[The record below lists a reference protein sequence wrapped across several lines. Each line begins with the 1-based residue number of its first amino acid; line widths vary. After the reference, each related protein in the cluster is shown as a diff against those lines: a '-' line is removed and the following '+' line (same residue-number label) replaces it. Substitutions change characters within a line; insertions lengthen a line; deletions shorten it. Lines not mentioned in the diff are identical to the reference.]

1 MPRQADPAS
10 PRAPQAAAPASSS
23 ARCAAPGAA
32 PPQSAQLP
40 QSPQS
45 PQPAPSTPAFI
56 APEPDAQKAV
66 RGSQFVLKAGDAFV
80 VSDALGDIAG
90 RDDGLFVDDMR
101 VLSQWRLTFGGRAP
115 SLLSGATSA
124 DNASFTAHLTNR
136 PLPPLGGR
144 ETPEGVIHIERM
156 RVLADNVLH
165 EALTLT
171 NYGTCDAEVPLSV
184 SFGADFKDMF
194 EVRGSR
200 RERRGAVAPPCVEA
214 GAVRLRY
221 DGLDAVERSV
231 RIGFEPKPDTL
242 AVDRADYTLT
252 IAAQACVSLYL
263 TVEARVGAAHAGGD
277 AFARRPCVAT
287 GRGALRKA
295 LADVHRAMRE
305 RRRTIARVHTS
316 NPLFNAWLDR
326 SLADLGLLTTSLE
339 TGPYPYAGI
348 PWFSTP
354 FGRDAVITSLQMLWL
369 QPSLARGVL
378 RFLAEHQARETS
390 AFRDA
395 EPGKIMHEFRKSEM
409 AATGEVPFAL
419 YYGGV
424 DTTPLFVVL
433 AGAYLE
439 HTGDESLIDELWPAL
454 ERAAQWVSTVC
465 ERNPRGLLDYQRTSA
480 RGLANQGWKDSQDS
494 VFHADGRFPSGPIA
508 LVEVQAY
515 ACAAFDAMATFSRRR
530 GHAADTVRYAQR
542 AKRLR
547 EQVEALFWMP
557 EAGFYG
563 IAVDGHGEL
572 CRVLASNAAHLLA
585 FGLPEQSRGESVAR
599 VLGSTLFRT
608 GWGVRTLA
616 AGQPRFNPM
625 AYHNGSIWPHDN
637 ALAAR
642 GLARYGDKRAV
653 LDLLRALFEAA
664 VSFDMRLPEL
674 FCGFPRRRG
683 EPPTA
688 YPVACLPQ
696 AWAAGAPF
704 MMLQA
709 CLGIS
714 VDAARDEVRV
724 ERPELPEGV
733 DWLRVDDL
741 RVGGD
746 SVSLTFRRVEG
757 QVVAAAEPGGAR
769 VVAVL

>member
-1 MPRQADPAS
+1 MPNHADETTT
-10 PRAPQAAAPASSS
+10 RAPQVAPVPPTQAS
-23 ARCAAPGAA
+23 G
-32 PPQSAQLP
+32 
-40 QSPQS
+40 
-45 PQPAPSTPAFI
+45 PAFI
-56 APEPDAQKAV
+56 APEADPQADARNNQY
-66 RGSQFVLKAGDAFV
+66 VLKAGDAFV
-80 VSDALGDIAG
+80 VSDALGDVSG
-90 RDDGLFVDDMR
+90 HDDGLFVDDMR
-101 VLSQWRLTFGGRAP
+101 VLSKWRLTFGGRAP

-136 PLPPLGGR
+136 PLPPLGGH

-156 RVLADNVLH
+156 RVLANNVLY

-171 NYGTCDAEVPLSV
+171 NYGASEAEVPLSV
-184 SFGADFKDMF
+184 SFAADFKDMF
-194 EVRGSR
+194 EVRGTQR
-200 RERRGAVAPPCVEA
+200 ARRGTIAQPRIDA

-221 DGLDAVERSV
+221 DGLDRVERAVTLNFS
-231 RIGFEPKPDTL
+231 PAPDAL
-242 AVDRADYTLT
+242 SVDRADYRLT
-252 IAAQACVSLYL
+252 IAAQACVSIYL
-263 TVEARVGAAHAGGD
+263 TVEATVGAARGETPG
-277 AFARRPCVAT
+277 C
-287 GRGALRKA
+287 GRAALRTA
-295 LADVHRAMRE
+295 LVAVHRAMRA
-305 RRRTIARVHTS
+305 RRATMARVRTG

-326 SLADLGLLTTSLE
+326 SLADLGLLTTQLD

-378 RFLAEHQARETS
+378 RFLAAHQARETS

-433 AGAYLE
+433 AGAYVE
-439 HTGDESLIDELWPAL
+439 HTGDDALIDELWPAL
-454 ERAAQWVSTVC
+454 ERAIQWVSDKC
-465 ERNPRGLLDYQRTSA
+465 DRNPYGLLDYQRTSE
-480 RGLANQGWKDSQDS
+480 RGLANQGWKDSHDS
-494 VFHADGRFPSGPIA
+494 VFHADGRFPDGPIA

-515 ACAAFDAMATFSRRR
+515 ACAAFDAMSACSQRR
-530 GHAADTVRYAQR
+530 GHAADATRYALR
-542 AKRLR
+542 ARTLR

-557 EAGFYG
+557 DANFYG
-563 IAVDGHGEL
+563 IALDGHGEL
-572 CRVLASNAAHLLA
+572 CRVLASNAGHLLA
-585 FGLPEQSRGESVAR
+585 FGLPDPARGAAVADA
-599 VLGSTLFRT
+599 LGSTLFQT

-625 AYHNGSIWPHDN
+625 AYHNGSVWPHDN

-642 GLARYGDKRAV
+642 GLARYGDKAAV
-653 LDLLRALFEAA
+653 LNLLRSLFEAA
-664 VSFDMRLPEL
+664 VSFEMRLPEL

-709 CLGIS
+709 CLGVS
-714 VDAARDEVRV
+714 VDAARHEVRV
-724 ERPELPEGV
+724 ERPALPEGV
-733 DWLRVDDL
+733 DWLRIDDL
-741 RVGGD
+741 RVGDD
-746 SVSLTFRRVEG
+746 SVSLTFRRVDG
-757 QVVAAAEPGGAR
+757 QVVAAAEPGR
-769 VVAVL
+769 VKVVAVL

>member
-1 MPRQADPAS
+1 MPNHADETTT
-10 PRAPQAAAPASSS
+10 RAPQVAPVPPTQAS
-23 ARCAAPGAA
+23 G
-32 PPQSAQLP
+32 
-40 QSPQS
+40 
-45 PQPAPSTPAFI
+45 PAFI
-56 APEPDAQKAV
+56 APEADPQADARNNQY
-66 RGSQFVLKAGDAFV
+66 VLKAGDAFV
-80 VSDALGDIAG
+80 VSDALGDVSG
-90 RDDGLFVDDMR
+90 HDDGLFVDDMR
-101 VLSQWRLTFGGRAP
+101 VLSKWRLTFGGRAP

-136 PLPPLGGR
+136 PLPPLGGH

-156 RVLADNVLH
+156 RVLANNVLY

-171 NYGTCDAEVPLSV
+171 NYGASEAEVPLSV
-184 SFGADFKDMF
+184 SFAADFKDMF
-194 EVRGSR
+194 EVRGTHR
-200 RERRGAVAPPCVEA
+200 ARRGTIAQPRIDA

-221 DGLDAVERSV
+221 DGLDRVERAVTLNFS
-231 RIGFEPKPDTL
+231 PAPDAL
-242 AVDRADYTLT
+242 SVDRADYRLT
-252 IAAQACVSLYL
+252 IAAQACVSIYL
-263 TVEARVGAAHAGGD
+263 TVEATVGAARGETPG
-277 AFARRPCVAT
+277 C
-287 GRGALRKA
+287 GRAALRTA
-295 LADVHRAMRE
+295 LVAVHRAMRA
-305 RRRTIARVHTS
+305 RRATMARVRTG

-326 SLADLGLLTTSLE
+326 SLADLGLLTTHLD

-378 RFLAEHQARETS
+378 RFLAAHQARETS

-433 AGAYLE
+433 AGAYVE
-439 HTGDESLIDELWPAL
+439 HTGDDALIDELWPAL
-454 ERAAQWVSTVC
+454 ERAIQWVC
-465 ERNPRGLLDYQRTSA
+465 DKCDRNPYGLLDYQRTSE
-480 RGLANQGWKDSQDS
+480 RGLANQGWKDSHDS
-494 VFHADGRFPSGPIA
+494 VFHADGRFPDGPIA

-515 ACAAFDAMATFSRRR
+515 ACAAFDAMSACSQRR
-530 GHAADTVRYAQR
+530 GHAADATRYALR
-542 AKRLR
+542 ARTLR

-557 EAGFYG
+557 DANFYG
-563 IAVDGHGEL
+563 IALDGHGEL
-572 CRVLASNAAHLLA
+572 CRVLASNAGHLLA
-585 FGLPEQSRGESVAR
+585 FGLPDPARGAAVADA
-599 VLGSTLFRT
+599 LGSTLFQT

-625 AYHNGSIWPHDN
+625 AYHNGSVWPHDN

-642 GLARYGDKRAV
+642 GLARYGDKAAV
-653 LDLLRALFEAA
+653 LNLLRSLFEAA
-664 VSFDMRLPEL
+664 VSFEMRLPEL

-709 CLGIS
+709 CLGVS
-714 VDAARDEVRV
+714 VDAARHEVRV
-724 ERPELPEGV
+724 ERPALPEGV
-733 DWLRVDDL
+733 DWLRIDDL
-741 RVGGD
+741 RVGDD
-746 SVSLTFRRVEG
+746 SVSLTFRRVDG
-757 QVVAAAEPGGAR
+757 QVVAAAEPGR
-769 VVAVL
+769 VKVVAVL

>member
-1 MPRQADPAS
+1 MPNHADETTT
-10 PRAPQAAAPASSS
+10 RAPQVAPVPPTQAS
-23 ARCAAPGAA
+23 G
-32 PPQSAQLP
+32 
-40 QSPQS
+40 
-45 PQPAPSTPAFI
+45 PAFI
-56 APEPDAQKAV
+56 APEADPQADARNNQY
-66 RGSQFVLKAGDAFV
+66 VLKAGDAFV
-80 VSDALGDIAG
+80 VSDALGDVSG
-90 RDDGLFVDDMR
+90 HDDGLFVDDMR
-101 VLSQWRLTFGGRAP
+101 VLSKWRLTFGGRAP

-136 PLPPLGGR
+136 PLPPLGGH

-156 RVLADNVLH
+156 RVLANNVLY

-171 NYGTCDAEVPLSV
+171 NYGASEAEVPLSV
-184 SFGADFKDMF
+184 SFAADFKDMF
-194 EVRGSR
+194 EVRGTHR
-200 RERRGAVAPPCVEA
+200 ARRGTIAQPRIDA

-221 DGLDAVERSV
+221 DGLDRVERAVTLNFS
-231 RIGFEPKPDTL
+231 PAPDAL
-242 AVDRADYTLT
+242 SVDRADYRLT
-252 IAAQACVSLYL
+252 IAAQACVSIYL
-263 TVEARVGAAHAGGD
+263 SVEATVGAARGESPG
-277 AFARRPCVAT
+277 C
-287 GRGALRKA
+287 GRAALRTA
-295 LADVHRAMRE
+295 LVAVHRAMRA
-305 RRRTIARVHTS
+305 RRATMARVRTG

-326 SLADLGLLTTSLE
+326 SLADLGLLTTQLD

-378 RFLAEHQARETS
+378 RFLAAHQARETS

-433 AGAYLE
+433 AGAYVE
-439 HTGDESLIDELWPAL
+439 HTGDDALIDELWPAL
-454 ERAAQWVSTVC
+454 DRAIQWVSDKC
-465 ERNPRGLLDYQRTSA
+465 DRNPYGLLDYQRTSE
-480 RGLANQGWKDSQDS
+480 RGLANQGWKDSHDS
-494 VFHADGRFPSGPIA
+494 VFHADGRFPDGPIA

-515 ACAAFDAMATFSRRR
+515 ACAAFDAMSACSQRR
-530 GHAADTVRYAQR
+530 GHAADATRYALR
-542 AKRLR
+542 ARTLR

-557 EAGFYG
+557 DANFYG
-563 IAVDGHGEL
+563 IALDGHGEL
-572 CRVLASNAAHLLA
+572 CRVLASNAGHLLA
-585 FGLPEQSRGESVAR
+585 FGLPDPARGAAVADA
-599 VLGSTLFRT
+599 LGSTLFQT

-625 AYHNGSIWPHDN
+625 AYHNGSVWPHDN

-642 GLARYGDKRAV
+642 GLARYGDKAAV
-653 LDLLRALFEAA
+653 LNLLRSLFEAA
-664 VSFDMRLPEL
+664 VSFEMRLPEL

-709 CLGIS
+709 CLGVS
-714 VDAARDEVRV
+714 VDAARHEVRV
-724 ERPELPEGV
+724 ERPALPEGV
-733 DWLRVDDL
+733 DWLRIDDL
-741 RVGGD
+741 RVGDD
-746 SVSLTFRRVEG
+746 SVSLTFRRVDG
-757 QVVAAAEPGGAR
+757 QVVAAAEPGR
-769 VVAVL
+769 VKVVAVL

>member
-1 MPRQADPAS
+1 MPNHADETTT
-10 PRAPQAAAPASSS
+10 RAPQVAPVPPTQAS
-23 ARCAAPGAA
+23 G
-32 PPQSAQLP
+32 
-40 QSPQS
+40 
-45 PQPAPSTPAFI
+45 PAFI
-56 APEPDAQKAV
+56 APEADPQADARNNQY
-66 RGSQFVLKAGDAFV
+66 VLKAGDAFV
-80 VSDALGDIAG
+80 VSDALGDVSG
-90 RDDGLFVDDMR
+90 HDDGLFVDDMR
-101 VLSQWRLTFGGRAP
+101 VMSKWRLTFGGRAP

-136 PLPPLGGR
+136 PLPPLGGH

-156 RVLADNVLH
+156 RVLANNVLY

-171 NYGTCDAEVPLSV
+171 NYGASEAEVPLSV
-184 SFGADFKDMF
+184 SFAADFKDMF
-194 EVRGSR
+194 EVRGTHR
-200 RERRGAVAPPCVEA
+200 ARRGAIAQPRIDA

-221 DGLDAVERSV
+221 DGLDRVERAVTLNFS
-231 RIGFEPKPDTL
+231 PAPDAL
-242 AVDRADYTLT
+242 SVDRADYRLT
-252 IAAQACVSLYL
+252 IAAQACVSIYL
-263 TVEARVGAAHAGGD
+263 SVEATVGAARGETPG
-277 AFARRPCVAT
+277 C
-287 GRGALRKA
+287 GRAALRTA
-295 LADVHRAMRE
+295 LVAVHRAMRA
-305 RRRTIARVHTS
+305 RRATMARVRTG

-326 SLADLGLLTTSLE
+326 SLADLGLLTTQLD

-369 QPSLARGVL
+369 QPSLTRGVL
-378 RFLAEHQARETS
+378 RFLAAHQARETS

-433 AGAYLE
+433 AGAYVE
-439 HTGDESLIDELWPAL
+439 HTGDDALIDELWPAL
-454 ERAAQWVSTVC
+454 ERAIQWVSDKC
-465 ERNPRGLLDYQRTSA
+465 DRNPYGLLDYQRTSE
-480 RGLANQGWKDSQDS
+480 RGLANQGWKDSHDS
-494 VFHADGRFPSGPIA
+494 VFHADGRFPDGPIA

-515 ACAAFDAMATFSRRR
+515 ACAAFDAMSACSQRR
-530 GHAADTVRYAQR
+530 GHAADATRYALR
-542 AKRLR
+542 ARTLR

-557 EAGFYG
+557 DANFYG
-563 IAVDGHGEL
+563 IALDGHGEL
-572 CRVLASNAAHLLA
+572 CRVLASNAGHLLA
-585 FGLPEQSRGESVAR
+585 FGLPDPARGAAVADA
-599 VLGSTLFRT
+599 LGSTLFQT

-625 AYHNGSIWPHDN
+625 AYHNGSVWPHDN

-642 GLARYGDKRAV
+642 GLARYGDKAAV
-653 LDLLRALFEAA
+653 LNLLRSLFEAA
-664 VSFDMRLPEL
+664 VSFEMRLPEL

-709 CLGIS
+709 CLGVS
-714 VDAARDEVRV
+714 VDAARHEVRV
-724 ERPELPEGV
+724 ERPALPEGV
-733 DWLRVDDL
+733 DWLRIDDL
-741 RVGGD
+741 RVGDD
-746 SVSLTFRRVEG
+746 SVSLTFRRVDG
-757 QVVAAAEPGGAR
+757 QVVAAAEPGR
-769 VVAVL
+769 VKVVAVL

>member
-1 MPRQADPAS
+1 MPNHADETTT
-10 PRAPQAAAPASSS
+10 RAPQVAPVPPTQAS
-23 ARCAAPGAA
+23 G
-32 PPQSAQLP
+32 
-40 QSPQS
+40 
-45 PQPAPSTPAFI
+45 PAFI
-56 APEPDAQKAV
+56 APEADPQADARNNQY
-66 RGSQFVLKAGDAFV
+66 VLKAGDAFV
-80 VSDALGDIAG
+80 VSDALGDVSG
-90 RDDGLFVDDMR
+90 HDDGLFVDDMR
-101 VLSQWRLTFGGRAP
+101 VLSKWRLTFGGRAP

-136 PLPPLGGR
+136 PLPPLGGH

-156 RVLADNVLH
+156 RVLANNVLY

-171 NYGTCDAEVPLSV
+171 NYGASEAEVPLSV
-184 SFGADFKDMF
+184 SFAADFKDMF
-194 EVRGSR
+194 EVRGTHR
-200 RERRGAVAPPCVEA
+200 ARRGTIAQPRIDA

-221 DGLDAVERSV
+221 DGLDRVERAVTLNFS
-231 RIGFEPKPDTL
+231 PAPDAL
-242 AVDRADYTLT
+242 SVDRADYRLT
-252 IAAQACVSLYL
+252 IAAQACVSIYL
-263 TVEARVGAAHAGGD
+263 SVEATVGAARGESPG
-277 AFARRPCVAT
+277 C
-287 GRGALRKA
+287 GRAALRTA
-295 LADVHRAMRE
+295 LVAVHRAMRA
-305 RRRTIARVHTS
+305 RRATMARVRTG

-326 SLADLGLLTTSLE
+326 SLADLGLLTTQLD

-378 RFLAEHQARETS
+378 RFLAAHQARETS

-433 AGAYLE
+433 AGAYVE
-439 HTGDESLIDELWPAL
+439 HTGDDALIDELWPAL
-454 ERAAQWVSTVC
+454 ERAIQWVSDKC
-465 ERNPRGLLDYQRTSA
+465 DRNPYGLVDYQRTSE
-480 RGLANQGWKDSQDS
+480 RGLANQGWKDSHDS
-494 VFHADGRFPSGPIA
+494 VFHADGRFPDGPIA

-515 ACAAFDAMATFSRRR
+515 ACAAFDAMSACSQRR
-530 GHAADTVRYAQR
+530 GHAADATRYALR
-542 AKRLR
+542 ARTLR

-557 EAGFYG
+557 DANFYG
-563 IAVDGHGEL
+563 IALDGHGEL
-572 CRVLASNAAHLLA
+572 CRVLASNAGHLLA
-585 FGLPEQSRGESVAR
+585 FGLPDPARGAAVADA
-599 VLGSTLFRT
+599 LGSTLFQT

-625 AYHNGSIWPHDN
+625 AYHNGSVWPHDN

-642 GLARYGDKRAV
+642 GLARYGDKAAV
-653 LDLLRALFEAA
+653 LNLLRSLFEAA
-664 VSFDMRLPEL
+664 VSFEMRLPEL

-709 CLGIS
+709 CLGVS
-714 VDAARDEVRV
+714 VDAARLEVRV
-724 ERPELPEGV
+724 ERPALPEGV
-733 DWLRVDDL
+733 DWLRIDDL
-741 RVGGD
+741 RVGDD
-746 SVSLTFRRVEG
+746 SVSLTFRRVDG
-757 QVVAAAEPGGAR
+757 QVVAAAEPGR
-769 VVAVL
+769 VKVVAVL

>member
-1 MPRQADPAS
+1 MPNHADETTT
-10 PRAPQAAAPASSS
+10 RAPQVAPVPPTQAS
-23 ARCAAPGAA
+23 G
-32 PPQSAQLP
+32 
-40 QSPQS
+40 
-45 PQPAPSTPAFI
+45 PAFI
-56 APEPDAQKAV
+56 APEADPQADARNNQY
-66 RGSQFVLKAGDAFV
+66 VLKAGDAFV
-80 VSDALGDIAG
+80 VSDALGDVSG
-90 RDDGLFVDDMR
+90 HDDGLFVDDMR
-101 VLSQWRLTFGGRAP
+101 VLSKWRLTFGGRAP

-136 PLPPLGGR
+136 PLPPLGGH

-156 RVLADNVLH
+156 RVLANNVLY

-171 NYGTCDAEVPLSV
+171 NYGASEAEVPLSV
-184 SFGADFKDMF
+184 SFAADFKDMF
-194 EVRGSR
+194 EVRGTHR
-200 RERRGAVAPPCVEA
+200 ARRGTIAQPRIDA

-221 DGLDAVERSV
+221 DGLDRVERAVTLNFS
-231 RIGFEPKPDTL
+231 PAPDAL
-242 AVDRADYTLT
+242 SVDRADYRLT
-252 IAAQACVSLYL
+252 IAAQACVSIYL
-263 TVEARVGAAHAGGD
+263 SVEATVGAARGETPG
-277 AFARRPCVAT
+277 C
-287 GRGALRKA
+287 GRAALRTA
-295 LADVHRAMRE
+295 LVAVHRAMRA
-305 RRRTIARVHTS
+305 RRATMARVRTG

-326 SLADLGLLTTSLE
+326 SLADLGLLTTQLD

-378 RFLAEHQARETS
+378 RFLAAHQARETS

-433 AGAYLE
+433 AGAYVE
-439 HTGDESLIDELWPAL
+439 HTGDDALIDELWPAL
-454 ERAAQWVSTVC
+454 ERAIQWVSDKC
-465 ERNPRGLLDYQRTSA
+465 DRNPYGLLDYQRTSE
-480 RGLANQGWKDSQDS
+480 RGLANQGWKDSHDS
-494 VFHADGRFPSGPIA
+494 VFHADGRFPDGPIA

-515 ACAAFDAMATFSRRR
+515 ACAAFDAMSACSQRR
-530 GHAADTVRYAQR
+530 GHAADATRYALR
-542 AKRLR
+542 ARTLR

-557 EAGFYG
+557 DANFYG
-563 IAVDGHGEL
+563 IALDGHGEL
-572 CRVLASNAAHLLA
+572 CRVLASNAGHLLA
-585 FGLPEQSRGESVAR
+585 FGLPDPAHGAAVADA
-599 VLGSTLFRT
+599 LGSTLFQT

-625 AYHNGSIWPHDN
+625 AYHNGSVWPHDN

-642 GLARYGDKRAV
+642 GLARYGDKAAV
-653 LDLLRALFEAA
+653 LNLLRSLFEAA
-664 VSFDMRLPEL
+664 VSFEMRLPEL

-709 CLGIS
+709 CLGVS
-714 VDAARDEVRV
+714 VDAARHEVRV
-724 ERPELPEGV
+724 ERPALPEGV
-733 DWLRVDDL
+733 DWLRIDDL
-741 RVGGD
+741 RVGDD
-746 SVSLTFRRVEG
+746 SVSLTFRRVDG
-757 QVVAAAEPGGAR
+757 QVVAAAEPGR
-769 VVAVL
+769 VKVVAVL

>member
-1 MPRQADPAS
+1 MPNQADATTT
-10 PRAPQAAAPASSS
+10 RAPQVAPL
-23 ARCAAPGAA
+23 
-32 PPQSAQLP
+32 PPAK
-40 QSPQS
+40 
-45 PQPAPSTPAFI
+45 ATGPAFI
-56 APEPDAQKAV
+56 APEADPQAAARNNQY
-66 RGSQFVLKAGDAFV
+66 VLKAGDAFV
-80 VSDALGDIAG
+80 VSDALGDIGG

-101 VLSQWRLTFGGRAP
+101 VLSNWRLTFGGRAP

-156 RVLADNVLH
+156 RVLANNVLY

-171 NYGTCDAEVPLSV
+171 NYGASEAEVPLSL
-184 SFGADFKDMF
+184 SFSADFKDIF
-194 EVRGSR
+194 EVRGTQR
-200 RERRGAVAPPCVEA
+200 ARRGTVAAPRIEA
-214 GAVRLRY
+214 GAVCLRY
-221 DGLDAVERSV
+221 DGLDEVERTVTLNFS
-231 RIGFEPKPDTL
+231 PAPDAL
-242 AVDRADYTLT
+242 SVDRADYTLT
-252 IAAQACVSLYL
+252 IAAQACVSIYL
-263 TVEARVGAAHAGGD
+263 TVEATVGD
-277 AFARRPCVAT
+277 APGEAPAC
-287 GRGALRKA
+287 GRLALRTA
-295 LADVHRAMRE
+295 LAAVHRAMRA
-305 RRRTIARVHTS
+305 RRATMARVRTG

-326 SLADLGLLTTSLE
+326 SLADLGLLTTQRD

-378 RFLAEHQARETS
+378 RFLAARQARETS

-395 EPGKIMHEFRKSEM
+395 EPGKIMHECRKSEM
-409 AATGEVPFAL
+409 AATGEVPFEL

-433 AGAYLE
+433 AGAYVE
-439 HTGDESLIDELWPAL
+439 HTGDDALLDELWPAL
-454 ERAAQWVSTVC
+454 ERAIQWVADKC
-465 ERNPRGLLDYQRTSA
+465 DRNPYGLLDYQRTSE
-480 RGLANQGWKDSQDS
+480 RGLANQGWKDSHDS
-494 VFHADGRFPSGPIA
+494 VFHADGRFPDGPIA

-515 ACAAFDAMATFSRRR
+515 ACAAFDAMSACSQRR
-530 GHAADTVRYAQR
+530 GHAADATRYALR
-542 AKRLR
+542 AKQLR

-557 EAGFYG
+557 DANFYG
-563 IAVDGHGEL
+563 IALDGHGEL
-572 CRVLASNAAHLLA
+572 CRVLASNAGHLLA
-585 FGLPEQSRGESVAR
+585 FGLPDPARGAAVAD
-599 VLGSTLFRT
+599 VLGSTLFQT

-625 AYHNGSIWPHDN
+625 AYHNGSVWPHDN

-642 GLARYGDKRAV
+642 GLARYGDKAAV
-653 LDLLRALFEAA
+653 LNLLRALFEAA
-664 VSFDMRLPEL
+664 VSFEMRLPEL

-709 CLGIS
+709 CLGVS
-714 VDAARDEVRV
+714 VDAARHEVRV
-724 ERPELPEGV
+724 DRPALPEGI
-733 DWLRVDDL
+733 DWLRIDGL
-741 RVGGD
+741 RVGDD
-746 SVSLTFRRVEG
+746 SVSLTFRRVDG
-757 QVVAAAEPGGAR
+757 QVVAAAAPGR
-769 VVAVL
+769 VKVVAVL

>member
-1 MPRQADPAS
+1 MPNHADETTT
-10 PRAPQAAAPASSS
+10 RAPQVAPVPPTQAS
-23 ARCAAPGAA
+23 G
-32 PPQSAQLP
+32 
-40 QSPQS
+40 
-45 PQPAPSTPAFI
+45 PAFI
-56 APEPDAQKAV
+56 APEADPQADARNNQY
-66 RGSQFVLKAGDAFV
+66 VLKAGDAFV
-80 VSDALGDIAG
+80 VSDALGDVSG
-90 RDDGLFVDDMR
+90 HDDGLFVDDMR
-101 VLSQWRLTFGGRAP
+101 VLSKWRLTFGGRAP

-136 PLPPLGGR
+136 PLPPLGGH

-156 RVLADNVLH
+156 RVLANNVLY

-171 NYGTCDAEVPLSV
+171 NYGASEAEVPLSV
-184 SFGADFKDMF
+184 SFAADFKDMF
-194 EVRGSR
+194 EVRGTHR
-200 RERRGAVAPPCVEA
+200 ARRGTIAQPRIDA

-221 DGLDAVERSV
+221 DGLDRVERAVTLNFS
-231 RIGFEPKPDTL
+231 PAPDAL
-242 AVDRADYTLT
+242 SVDRADYRLT
-252 IAAQACVSLYL
+252 IAAQACVSIYL
-263 TVEARVGAAHAGGD
+263 TVEATVGAAHRETPG
-277 AFARRPCVAT
+277 C
-287 GRGALRKA
+287 GRAALRTA
-295 LADVHRAMRE
+295 LVAVHRAMRA
-305 RRRTIARVHTS
+305 RRATMARVRTG

-326 SLADLGLLTTSLE
+326 SLADLGLLTTQLD

-378 RFLAEHQARETS
+378 RFLAAHQARETS

-433 AGAYLE
+433 AGAYVE
-439 HTGDESLIDELWPAL
+439 HTGDDALIDELWPAL
-454 ERAAQWVSTVC
+454 ERAIQWVSDKC
-465 ERNPRGLLDYQRTSA
+465 DRNPYGLLDYQRTSE
-480 RGLANQGWKDSQDS
+480 RGLANQGWKDSHDS
-494 VFHADGRFPSGPIA
+494 VFHADGRFPDGPIA

-515 ACAAFDAMATFSRRR
+515 ACAAFDAMSACSQRR
-530 GHAADTVRYAQR
+530 GHAADATRYALR
-542 AKRLR
+542 ARTLR

-557 EAGFYG
+557 DANFYG
-563 IAVDGHGEL
+563 IALDGHGEL
-572 CRVLASNAAHLLA
+572 CRVLASNAGHLLA
-585 FGLPEQSRGESVAR
+585 FGLPDPARGAAVADA
-599 VLGSTLFRT
+599 LGSTLFQT

-625 AYHNGSIWPHDN
+625 AYHNGSVWPHDN

-642 GLARYGDKRAV
+642 GLARYGDKAAV
-653 LDLLRALFEAA
+653 LNLLRSLFEAA
-664 VSFDMRLPEL
+664 VSFEMRLPEL

-709 CLGIS
+709 CLGVS
-714 VDAARDEVRV
+714 VDAARHEVRV
-724 ERPELPEGV
+724 ERPALPEGV
-733 DWLRVDDL
+733 DWLRIDDL
-741 RVGGD
+741 RVGDD
-746 SVSLTFRRVEG
+746 SVSLTFRRVDG
-757 QVVAAAEPGGAR
+757 QVVAAAEPGR
-769 VVAVL
+769 VKVVAVL

>member
-1 MPRQADPAS
+1 MPNQADATTT
-10 PRAPQAAAPASSS
+10 RAPQVAPLPPTQAS
-23 ARCAAPGAA
+23 G
-32 PPQSAQLP
+32 
-40 QSPQS
+40 
-45 PQPAPSTPAFI
+45 PAFI
-56 APEPDAQKAV
+56 APEADPQAAARNNQY
-66 RGSQFVLKAGDAFV
+66 VLKAGDAFV
-80 VSDALGDIAG
+80 VSDALGDIG
-90 RDDGLFVDDMR
+90 GHDDGLFVDDMR
-101 VLSQWRLTFGGRAP
+101 VLSNWRLTFGGRAP

-156 RVLADNVLH
+156 RVLANNVLY

-171 NYGTCDAEVPLSV
+171 NYGASEAEVPLSL
-184 SFGADFKDMF
+184 SFSADFKDMF
-194 EVRGSR
+194 EVRGTPR
-200 RERRGAVAPPCVEA
+200 ARRGTVAPPRIDA

-221 DGLDAVERSV
+221 DGLDGVERAVTLNFS
-231 RIGFEPKPDTL
+231 PAPDAL
-242 AVDRADYTLT
+242 SVDRADYTLT
-252 IAAQACVSLYL
+252 IAAQACVSIYL
-263 TVEARVGAAHAGGD
+263 TVEATVGD
-277 AFARRPCVAT
+277 APGEAPACDRP
-287 GRGALRKA
+287 ALRTA
-295 LADVHRAMRE
+295 LVAVHRAMRA
-305 RRRTIARVHTS
+305 RRATMARVRTG

-326 SLADLGLLTTSLE
+326 SLADLGLLTTQLD

-378 RFLAEHQARETS
+378 RFLAAHQARETS

-433 AGAYLE
+433 AGAYVE
-439 HTGDESLIDELWPAL
+439 HTGDDALLDELWPAL
-454 ERAAQWVSTVC
+454 ERAIQWVTDKC
-465 ERNPRGLLDYQRTSA
+465 DRNPYGLLDYQRTSE
-480 RGLANQGWKDSQDS
+480 RGLANQGWKDSHDS
-494 VFHADGRFPSGPIA
+494 VFHADGRFPDGPVA

-515 ACAAFDAMATFSRRR
+515 ACAAFDAMSACSQRR
-530 GHAADTVRYAQR
+530 GHAADATRYALR
-542 AKRLR
+542 AKQLR

-557 EAGFYG
+557 EANFYG
-563 IAVDGHGEL
+563 IALDGHGEL
-572 CRVLASNAAHLLA
+572 CRVLASNAGHLLA
-585 FGLPEQSRGESVAR
+585 FGLPDPARGAAVAD
-599 VLGSTLFRT
+599 VLGSTLFQT

-625 AYHNGSIWPHDN
+625 AYHNGSVWPHDN

-642 GLARYGDKRAV
+642 GLARYGDKGAV
-653 LDLLRALFEAA
+653 LNLLRALFEAA
-664 VSFDMRLPEL
+664 VSFEMRLPEL

-709 CLGIS
+709 CLGVS
-714 VDAARDEVRV
+714 VDAVHHEVRV
-724 ERPELPEGV
+724 ERPALPEGI
-733 DWLRVDDL
+733 DWLRIDGL
-741 RVGGD
+741 RVGDD
-746 SVSLTFRRVEG
+746 SVSLTFRRVDG
-757 QVVAAAEPGGAR
+757 QVVAAAEPGR
-769 VVAVL
+769 VKVVAVL

>member
-1 MPRQADPAS
+1 MPNHADETTT
-10 PRAPQAAAPASSS
+10 RAPQVAPVPPTQAS
-23 ARCAAPGAA
+23 G
-32 PPQSAQLP
+32 
-40 QSPQS
+40 
-45 PQPAPSTPAFI
+45 PAFI
-56 APEPDAQKAV
+56 APEADPQADARNNQY
-66 RGSQFVLKAGDAFV
+66 VLKAGDAFV
-80 VSDALGDIAG
+80 VSDALGDVSG
-90 RDDGLFVDDMR
+90 HDDGLFVDDMR
-101 VLSQWRLTFGGRAP
+101 VLSKWRLTFGGRAP

-136 PLPPLGGR
+136 PLPPLGGH

-156 RVLADNVLH
+156 RVLANNVLY

-171 NYGTCDAEVPLSV
+171 NYGASEAEVPLSV
-184 SFGADFKDMF
+184 SFAADFKDMF
-194 EVRGSR
+194 EVRGTHR
-200 RERRGAVAPPCVEA
+200 ARRGAIAQPRIDA

-221 DGLDAVERSV
+221 DGLDRVERAVTLNFS
-231 RIGFEPKPDTL
+231 PAPDAL
-242 AVDRADYTLT
+242 SVDRADYRLT
-252 IAAQACVSLYL
+252 IAAQACVSIYL
-263 TVEARVGAAHAGGD
+263 SVEATVGAARGESPG
-277 AFARRPCVAT
+277 C
-287 GRGALRKA
+287 GRAALRTA
-295 LADVHRAMRE
+295 LVAVHRAMRA
-305 RRRTIARVHTS
+305 RRATMARVRTG

-326 SLADLGLLTTSLE
+326 SLADLGLLTTQLD

-378 RFLAEHQARETS
+378 RFLAAHQARETS

-433 AGAYLE
+433 AGAYVE
-439 HTGDESLIDELWPAL
+439 HTGDDALIDELWPAL
-454 ERAAQWVSTVC
+454 ERAIQWVSDKC
-465 ERNPRGLLDYQRTSA
+465 DRNPYGLVDYQRTSE
-480 RGLANQGWKDSQDS
+480 RGLANQGWKDSHDS
-494 VFHADGRFPSGPIA
+494 VFHADGRFPDGPIA

-515 ACAAFDAMATFSRRR
+515 ACAAFDAMSACSQRR
-530 GHAADTVRYAQR
+530 GHAADATRYALR
-542 AKRLR
+542 ARTLR

-557 EAGFYG
+557 DANFYG
-563 IAVDGHGEL
+563 IALDGHGEL
-572 CRVLASNAAHLLA
+572 CRVLASNAGHLLA
-585 FGLPEQSRGESVAR
+585 FGLPDPARGAAVADA
-599 VLGSTLFRT
+599 LGSTLFQT

-625 AYHNGSIWPHDN
+625 AYHNGSVWPHDN

-642 GLARYGDKRAV
+642 GLARYGDKAAV
-653 LDLLRALFEAA
+653 LNLLRSLFEAA
-664 VSFDMRLPEL
+664 VSFEMRLPEL

-709 CLGIS
+709 CLGVS
-714 VDAARDEVRV
+714 VDAARHEVRV
-724 ERPELPEGV
+724 ERPALPEGV
-733 DWLRVDDL
+733 DWLRIDDL
-741 RVGGD
+741 RVGDD
-746 SVSLTFRRVEG
+746 SVSLTFRRVDG
-757 QVVAAAEPGGAR
+757 QVVAAAEPGR
-769 VVAVL
+769 VKVVAVL

>member
-1 MPRQADPAS
+1 MPNHADETTT
-10 PRAPQAAAPASSS
+10 RAPQVAPVPPTQAS
-23 ARCAAPGAA
+23 G
-32 PPQSAQLP
+32 
-40 QSPQS
+40 
-45 PQPAPSTPAFI
+45 PAFI
-56 APEPDAQKAV
+56 APEADPQADARNNQY
-66 RGSQFVLKAGDAFV
+66 VLKAGDAFV
-80 VSDALGDIAG
+80 VSDALGDVSG
-90 RDDGLFVDDMR
+90 HDDGLFVDDMR
-101 VLSQWRLTFGGRAP
+101 VLSKWRLTFGGRAP

-136 PLPPLGGR
+136 PLPPLGGH

-156 RVLADNVLH
+156 RVLANNVLY

-171 NYGTCDAEVPLSV
+171 NYGASEAEVPLSV
-184 SFGADFKDMF
+184 SFAADFKDMF
-194 EVRGSR
+194 EVRGTHR
-200 RERRGAVAPPCVEA
+200 ARRGAIAQPRIDA

-221 DGLDAVERSV
+221 DGLDRVERAVTLNFS
-231 RIGFEPKPDTL
+231 PAPDAL
-242 AVDRADYTLT
+242 SVDRADYRLT
-252 IAAQACVSLYL
+252 IAAQACVSIYL
-263 TVEARVGAAHAGGD
+263 SVEATVGAARGETPG
-277 AFARRPCVAT
+277 C
-287 GRGALRKA
+287 GRAALRTA
-295 LADVHRAMRE
+295 LVAVHRAMRA
-305 RRRTIARVHTS
+305 RRATMARVRTG

-326 SLADLGLLTTSLE
+326 SLADLGLLTTQLD

-369 QPSLARGVL
+369 QPSLTRGVL
-378 RFLAEHQARETS
+378 RFLAAHQARETS

-433 AGAYLE
+433 AGAYVE
-439 HTGDESLIDELWPAL
+439 HTGDDALIDELWPAL
-454 ERAAQWVSTVC
+454 ERAIQWVSDKC
-465 ERNPRGLLDYQRTSA
+465 DRNPYGLLDYQRTSE
-480 RGLANQGWKDSQDS
+480 RGLANQGWKDSHDS
-494 VFHADGRFPSGPIA
+494 VFHADGRFPDGPIA

-515 ACAAFDAMATFSRRR
+515 ACAAFDAMSACSQRR
-530 GHAADTVRYAQR
+530 GHAADATRYALR
-542 AKRLR
+542 ARTLR

-557 EAGFYG
+557 DANFYG
-563 IAVDGHGEL
+563 IALDGHGEL
-572 CRVLASNAAHLLA
+572 CRVLASNAGHLLA
-585 FGLPEQSRGESVAR
+585 FGLPDPARGAAVADA
-599 VLGSTLFRT
+599 LGSTLFQT

-625 AYHNGSIWPHDN
+625 AYHNGSVWPHDN

-642 GLARYGDKRAV
+642 GLARYGDKAAV
-653 LDLLRALFEAA
+653 LNLLRSLFEAA
-664 VSFDMRLPEL
+664 VSFEMRLPEL

-709 CLGIS
+709 CLGVS
-714 VDAARDEVRV
+714 VDAARHEVRV
-724 ERPELPEGV
+724 ERPALPEGV
-733 DWLRVDDL
+733 DWLRIDDL
-741 RVGGD
+741 RVGDD
-746 SVSLTFRRVEG
+746 SVSLTFRRVDG
-757 QVVAAAEPGGAR
+757 QVVAAAEPGR
-769 VVAVL
+769 VKVVAVL

>member
-1 MPRQADPAS
+1 MPNHADETTT
-10 PRAPQAAAPASSS
+10 RAPQVAPVPPTQAS
-23 ARCAAPGAA
+23 G
-32 PPQSAQLP
+32 
-40 QSPQS
+40 
-45 PQPAPSTPAFI
+45 PAFI
-56 APEPDAQKAV
+56 APEADPQADARNNQY
-66 RGSQFVLKAGDAFV
+66 VLKAGDAFV
-80 VSDALGDIAG
+80 VSDALGDVSG
-90 RDDGLFVDDMR
+90 HDDGLFVDDMR
-101 VLSQWRLTFGGRAP
+101 VLSKWRLTFGGRAP

-136 PLPPLGGR
+136 PLPPLGGH

-156 RVLADNVLH
+156 RVLANNVLY

-171 NYGTCDAEVPLSV
+171 NYGASEAEVPLSV
-184 SFGADFKDMF
+184 SFAADFKDMF
-194 EVRGSR
+194 EVRGTHR
-200 RERRGAVAPPCVEA
+200 ARRGTIAQPRIDA

-221 DGLDAVERSV
+221 DGLDRVERAVTLNFS
-231 RIGFEPKPDTL
+231 PAPDAL
-242 AVDRADYTLT
+242 SVDRADYRLT
-252 IAAQACVSLYL
+252 IAAQACVSIYL
-263 TVEARVGAAHAGGD
+263 TVEATVGAARGETPG
-277 AFARRPCVAT
+277 C
-287 GRGALRKA
+287 GRAALRTA
-295 LADVHRAMRE
+295 LVAVHRAMRA
-305 RRRTIARVHTS
+305 RRATMARVRTG

-326 SLADLGLLTTSLE
+326 SLADLGLLTTQLD

-378 RFLAEHQARETS
+378 RFLAAHQARETS

-433 AGAYLE
+433 AGAYVE
-439 HTGDESLIDELWPAL
+439 HTGDDALIDELWPAL
-454 ERAAQWVSTVC
+454 ERAIQWVSDKC
-465 ERNPRGLLDYQRTSA
+465 DRNPYGLLDYQRTSE
-480 RGLANQGWKDSQDS
+480 RGLANQGWKDSHDS
-494 VFHADGRFPSGPIA
+494 VFHADGRFPDGPIA

-515 ACAAFDAMATFSRRR
+515 ACAAFDAMSACSQRR
-530 GHAADTVRYAQR
+530 GHAADATRYALR
-542 AKRLR
+542 ARTLR

-557 EAGFYG
+557 DANFYG
-563 IAVDGHGEL
+563 IALDGHGEL
-572 CRVLASNAAHLLA
+572 CRVLASNAGHLLA
-585 FGLPEQSRGESVAR
+585 FGLPDPARGAAVADA
-599 VLGSTLFRT
+599 LGSTLFQT

-625 AYHNGSIWPHDN
+625 AYHNGSVWPHDN
-637 ALAAR
+637 ALTAR
-642 GLARYGDKRAV
+642 GLARYGDKAAV
-653 LDLLRALFEAA
+653 LNLLRSLFEAA
-664 VSFDMRLPEL
+664 VSFEMRLPEL

-709 CLGIS
+709 CLGVS
-714 VDAARDEVRV
+714 VDAARHEVRV
-724 ERPELPEGV
+724 ERPALPEGV
-733 DWLRVDDL
+733 DWLRIDDL
-741 RVGGD
+741 RVGDD
-746 SVSLTFRRVEG
+746 SVSLTFRRVDG
-757 QVVAAAEPGGAR
+757 QVVAAAEPGR
-769 VVAVL
+769 VKVVAVL

>member
-1 MPRQADPAS
+1 MPNHADETTT
-10 PRAPQAAAPASSS
+10 RAPQVAPVPPTQAS
-23 ARCAAPGAA
+23 G
-32 PPQSAQLP
+32 
-40 QSPQS
+40 
-45 PQPAPSTPAFI
+45 PAFI
-56 APEPDAQKAV
+56 APEADPQADARNNQY
-66 RGSQFVLKAGDAFV
+66 VLKAGDAFV
-80 VSDALGDIAG
+80 VSDALGDVSG
-90 RDDGLFVDDMR
+90 HDDGLFVDDMR
-101 VLSQWRLTFGGRAP
+101 VLSKWRLTFGGRAP

-136 PLPPLGGR
+136 PLPPLGGH

-156 RVLADNVLH
+156 RVLANNVLY

-171 NYGTCDAEVPLSV
+171 NYGASEAEVPLSV
-184 SFGADFKDMF
+184 SFAADFKDMF
-194 EVRGSR
+194 EVRGTHR
-200 RERRGAVAPPCVEA
+200 ARRGMIAQPRIDA

-221 DGLDAVERSV
+221 DGLDRVERAVTLNFS
-231 RIGFEPKPDTL
+231 PAPDAL
-242 AVDRADYTLT
+242 SVDRADYRLT
-252 IAAQACVSLYL
+252 IAAQACVSIYL
-263 TVEARVGAAHAGGD
+263 TVEATVGAAHGETPG
-277 AFARRPCVAT
+277 C
-287 GRGALRKA
+287 GRAALRTA
-295 LADVHRAMRE
+295 LVAVHRAMRA
-305 RRRTIARVHTS
+305 RRATMARVRTG

-326 SLADLGLLTTSLE
+326 SLADLGLLTTQLD

-378 RFLAEHQARETS
+378 RFLAAHQARETS

-433 AGAYLE
+433 AGAYVE
-439 HTGDESLIDELWPAL
+439 HTGDDALIDELWPAL
-454 ERAAQWVSTVC
+454 ERAIQWVSDKC
-465 ERNPRGLLDYQRTSA
+465 DRNPYGLLDYQRTSE
-480 RGLANQGWKDSQDS
+480 RGLANQGWKDSHDS
-494 VFHADGRFPSGPIA
+494 VFHADGRFPDGPIA

-515 ACAAFDAMATFSRRR
+515 ACAAFDAMSACSQRR
-530 GHAADTVRYAQR
+530 GHAADATRYALR
-542 AKRLR
+542 ARTLR

-557 EAGFYG
+557 DANFYG
-563 IAVDGHGEL
+563 IALDGHGEL
-572 CRVLASNAAHLLA
+572 CRVLASNAGHLLA
-585 FGLPEQSRGESVAR
+585 FGLPDPARGAAVADA
-599 VLGSTLFRT
+599 LGSTLFQT

-625 AYHNGSIWPHDN
+625 AYHNGSVWPHDN

-642 GLARYGDKRAV
+642 GLARYGDKAAV
-653 LDLLRALFEAA
+653 LNLLRSLFEAA
-664 VSFDMRLPEL
+664 VSFEMRLPEL

-709 CLGIS
+709 CLGVS
-714 VDAARDEVRV
+714 VDAARHEVRV
-724 ERPELPEGV
+724 ERPALPEGV
-733 DWLRVDDL
+733 DWLRIDDL
-741 RVGGD
+741 RVGDD
-746 SVSLTFRRVEG
+746 SVSLTFRRVDG
-757 QVVAAAEPGGAR
+757 QVVAAAEPGR
-769 VVAVL
+769 VKVVAVL

>member
-1 MPRQADPAS
+1 MPNHADETTT
-10 PRAPQAAAPASSS
+10 RAPQVAPVPPTQAS
-23 ARCAAPGAA
+23 G
-32 PPQSAQLP
+32 
-40 QSPQS
+40 
-45 PQPAPSTPAFI
+45 PAFI
-56 APEPDAQKAV
+56 APEADPQADARNNQY
-66 RGSQFVLKAGDAFV
+66 VLKAGDAFV
-80 VSDALGDIAG
+80 VSDALGDVSG
-90 RDDGLFVDDMR
+90 HDDGLFVDDMR
-101 VLSQWRLTFGGRAP
+101 VLSKWRLTFGGRAP

-136 PLPPLGGR
+136 PLPPLGGH

-156 RVLADNVLH
+156 RVLANNVLY

-171 NYGTCDAEVPLSV
+171 NYGASEAEVPLSV
-184 SFGADFKDMF
+184 SFAADFKDMF
-194 EVRGSR
+194 EVRGTHR
-200 RERRGAVAPPCVEA
+200 ARRGTIAQPRIDA

-221 DGLDAVERSV
+221 DGLDRVERAVTLNFS
-231 RIGFEPKPDTL
+231 PAPDAL
-242 AVDRADYTLT
+242 SVDRADYRLT
-252 IAAQACVSLYL
+252 IAAQACVSIYL
-263 TVEARVGAAHAGGD
+263 TVEATVGAARGETPG
-277 AFARRPCVAT
+277 C
-287 GRGALRKA
+287 GRAALRTA
-295 LADVHRAMRE
+295 LVAVHRAMRA
-305 RRRTIARVHTS
+305 RRATMARVRTG

-326 SLADLGLLTTSLE
+326 SLADLGLLTTQLD

-378 RFLAEHQARETS
+378 RFLAAHQARETS

-433 AGAYLE
+433 AGAYVE
-439 HTGDESLIDELWPAL
+439 HTGDDALIDELWPAL
-454 ERAAQWVSTVC
+454 ERAIQWVSDKC
-465 ERNPRGLLDYQRTSA
+465 DRNPYGLLDYQRTSE
-480 RGLANQGWKDSQDS
+480 RGLANQGWKDSHDS
-494 VFHADGRFPSGPIA
+494 VFHADGRFPDGPIA

-515 ACAAFDAMATFSRRR
+515 ACAAFDAMSACSQRR
-530 GHAADTVRYAQR
+530 GHAADATRYALR
-542 AKRLR
+542 ARTLR

-557 EAGFYG
+557 DANFYG
-563 IAVDGHGEL
+563 IALDGHGEL
-572 CRVLASNAAHLLA
+572 CRVLASNAGHLLA
-585 FGLPEQSRGESVAR
+585 FGLPDPVRGAAVADA
-599 VLGSTLFRT
+599 LGSTLFQT

-625 AYHNGSIWPHDN
+625 AYHNGSVWPHDN

-642 GLARYGDKRAV
+642 GLARYGDKAAV
-653 LDLLRALFEAA
+653 LNLLRSLFEAA
-664 VSFDMRLPEL
+664 VSFEMRLPEL

-709 CLGIS
+709 CLGVS
-714 VDAARDEVRV
+714 VDAARHEVRV
-724 ERPELPEGV
+724 ERPALPEGV
-733 DWLRVDDL
+733 DWLRIDDL
-741 RVGGD
+741 RVGDD
-746 SVSLTFRRVEG
+746 SVSLTFRRVDG
-757 QVVAAAEPGGAR
+757 QVVAAAEPGR
-769 VVAVL
+769 VKVVAVL